1 MENWQLALII
11 LAAVLVGAAIPVFIM
26 ACRAFY
32 RAGKEISQIGER
44 LMNLLSSA
52 EIITDRFEVMTRGIK
67 EGETDIADLI
77 KSAGN
82 LSRGINRNM
91 KIINIFSTF
100 LLSAGAAV
108 TGFIKNKIPP
118 EEATEPVND
127 TEK

>member
-1 MENWQLALII
+1 MENWQLTLII
-11 LAAVLVGAAIPVFIM
+11 LAALFAGAAIPVLFII
-26 ACRAFY
+26 AGAFY
-32 RAGKEISQIGER
+32 KAGKEISKTGER
-44 LMNLLSSA
+44 LVNLLSQA
-52 EIITDRFEVMTRGIK
+52 EIITDRFEVLTRGIK

-108 TGFIKNKIPP
+108 TAFVKNKIPP

>member
-11 LAAVLVGAAIPVFIM
+11 LAALFAGASIPVLFII
-26 ACRAFY
+26 AGAFY
-32 RAGKEISQIGER
+32 KAGKEISKTGER

-52 EIITDRFEVMTRGIK
+52 EIITDRFEVLTRGIK
-67 EGETDIADLI
+67 EGETDVADLI

-100 LLSAGAAV
+100 LLSVGTAV
-108 TGFIKNKIPP
+108 TAIVKNKMPP
-118 EEATEPVND
+118 EKTTEPVND
-127 TEK
+127 TQQ